1 MAEPSQSMDAVPPEP
16 SSCGLPA
23 VRAVGFDA
31 PLRWLGAGWRDM
43 WRQPGASLF
52 YGLCV
57 AAAGGLI
64 LAITARLPYLFTA
77 AISGF
82 LLVSPMVA
90 TGLYELSRRY
100 LAGEPA
106 PLVESMVAW
115 RRNPSGL
122 VGFALLSLLAGTAWQ
137 VISVVL
143 VALLYKGTALNPA
156 DMIIEI
162 VRSPQYMT
170 LFIAYMGV
178 GGLIAALVFAAS
190 VVSMP
195 MLIDR
200 RCDLLCA
207 LSTSLAAVAE
217 SPIPLA
223 FWALVIMLL
232 SVLGFATALL
242 GFIIILPWLGHASFH
257 AYRDLVA

>member
-1 MAEPSQSMDAVPPEP
+1 MAETPNAVPPEP
-16 SSCGLPA
+16 TSGALPA

-31 PLRWLGAGWRDM
+31 PLRWLCAGWRDV

-57 AAAGGLI
+57 AAAGGVI

-77 AISGF
+77 AVSGF
-82 LLVSPMVA
+82 LLVSPMLA

-106 PLVESMVAW
+106 PLVESMTAW
-115 RRNPSGL
+115 KRNPSGL
-122 VGFALLSLLAGTAWQ
+122 VGFGLLSLLAGTAWQ
-137 VISVVL
+137 VVSVVL

-156 DMIIEI
+156 EMILEI
-162 VRSPQYMT
+162 VRNPQYMT
-170 LFIAYMGV
+170 LFLAYVGV
-178 GGLIAALVFAAS
+178 GGAIAALVFAAS

-195 MLIDR
+195 MLVDR

-207 LSTSLAAVAE
+207 LSTSIAAVAE
-217 SPIPLA
+217 SPAPLA
-223 FWALVIMLL
+223 FWALIIMLL
-232 SVLGFATALL
+232 SLAGFATALL
-242 GFIIILPWLGHASFH
+242 GFIVILPWLGHASFH
-257 AYRDLVA
+257 AYRELVE